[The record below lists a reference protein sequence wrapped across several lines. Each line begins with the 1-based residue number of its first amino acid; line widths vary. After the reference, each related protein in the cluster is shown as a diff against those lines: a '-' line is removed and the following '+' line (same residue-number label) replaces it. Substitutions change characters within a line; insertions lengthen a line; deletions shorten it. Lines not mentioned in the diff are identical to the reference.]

1 MSVILYFDE
10 DAQGK
15 ELIRLVRNA
24 GIFASSVNEQ
34 HTRGWSDEEQLI
46 FAVSKG
52 WAIFTYNEVD
62 FEPLHSQ
69 WIMDGK
75 RHHGI
80 IVADQ
85 FGLSRQEK
93 AAKLKVLVQN
103 RSAEQMLNNLEYLS
117 SW

>member
-10 DAQGK
+10 DAQEK
-15 ELIRLVRNA
+15 ELIRHVRNA
-24 GIFASSVNEQ
+24 GIFASTANEQ
-34 HTRGWSDEEQLI
+34 HTLAWSDEEQLI

-52 WAIFTYNEVD
+52 WAIFTYNEDD
-62 FEPLHSQ
+62 FNQLHSL
-69 WIMDGK
+69 WLLEGN

-80 IVADQ
+80 IIASQ
-85 FGLSRQEK
+85 EGLTAREK